1 MGYHAINE
9 NSQIS
14 VYRQS
19 DCAKDSK
26 VGTLYVGEVFVII
39 GVTTGYLN
47 VNEVRFLNSTRQFA
61 NGFIDSGRYG
71 NLAFSGKSVSISKL
85 GGTCYRFKLRKAL
98 SVVYNNGNHKESLS
112 AGDYVY
118 TNDAYCGSSNPRN
131 MHIVG
136 YKKGTADIK
145 AFSGFV
151 TLDYTSGSMFASN
164 FCLYKA

>member
-98 SVVYNNGNHKESLS
+98 SVVYNNGNHK
-112 AGDYVY
+112 
-118 TNDAYCGSSNPRN
+118 
-131 MHIVG
+131 
-136 YKKGTADIK
+136 
-145 AFSGFV
+145 
-151 TLDYTSGSMFASN
+151 
-164 FCLYKA
+164 